1 MCFMKRGM
9 AWKVIIFY
17 GIVTTV
23 NALYDVGMYLAFF
36 VHGPKFMRKIM
47 ELDQTDSFSAI

>member
-1 MCFMKRGM
+1 MKRGM

-36 VHGPKFMRKIM
+36 VNGPKFMRKIM